1 MEGGRVKINCGMIL
15 LMVMLGMMVGQF
27 DASFHQCLERSVLT
41 CFFNTRCIIK
51 CGIICA
57 ITDPPDIHGATNHQY
72 CSLGC
77 LATTLTR
84 DRSTGAVLAE
94 LNKVGNEAVTEKL
107 VERCSTACNNKQ
119 N

>member
-1 MEGGRVKINCGMIL
+1 MIL

-57 ITDPPDIHGATNHQY
+57 ITDPPDIHGGGGAAAGATNHQY

-84 DRSTGAVLAE
+84 DRSTGTCPTF
-94 LNKVGNEAVTEKL
+94 G
-107 VERCSTACNNKQ
+107 
-119 N
+119 